1 MSISRLN
8 LTLGAAVILIA
19 GARSFAQEADL
30 IAALK
35 TGASH
40 KEKADA
46 CRQLSRVGTKKSVP
60 ALAAMLGD
68 EKLGHMARYALETI
82 DDESA
87 GRALREAAGKL
98 KGRPLVGVIGSL
110 GVRRDAKAV
119 AALTGMLADSDADV
133 ARAAARALGNI
144 ATPDAVK
151 ALTGGLGSRPSRQR
165 RAVCEAILRCAEART
180 AAGQREQAAAIYNRL
195 LRLPDA
201 PHQVR
206 AAALRGALLAPEKPN
221 VPLLKEALHDKQYVV
236 FAAAA
241 RASLELPAA
250 DVTAALAGE
259 LAGLPADRQVLAA
272 QTLGARGDAAAGPAL
287 IAAAGKGELA
297 VRIAA
302 VRALTRLQH
311 APAVGVLTELARGGE
326 AELADEAQKCLA
338 NFPGKGGQTAVLALL
353 ERKDAAA
360 RRLAVEMIGRAG
372 SADSAVLL
380 KAARDD
386 DADVRAS

>member
-151 ALTGGLGSRPSRQR
+151 ALTGGLGGRPSRQR
-165 RAVCEAILRCAEART
+165 RR
-180 AAGQREQAAAIYNRL
+180 
-195 LRLPDA
+195 
-201 PHQVR
+201 
-206 AAALRGALLAPEKPN
+206 
-221 VPLLKEALHDKQYVV
+221 
-236 FAAAA
+236 
-241 RASLELPAA
+241 
-250 DVTAALAGE
+250 
-259 LAGLPADRQVLAA
+259 
-272 QTLGARGDAAAGPAL
+272 
-287 IAAAGKGELA
+287 
-297 VRIAA
+297 
-302 VRALTRLQH
+302 
-311 APAVGVLTELARGGE
+311 
-326 AELADEAQKCLA
+326 
-338 NFPGKGGQTAVLALL
+338 
-353 ERKDAAA
+353 
-360 RRLAVEMIGRAG
+360 
-372 SADSAVLL
+372 
-380 KAARDD
+380 
-386 DADVRAS
+386 